1 LYIQQSYAQNSPKK
15 IFRSQLFSL
24 STISYFA
31 CNFTYSLDYI
41 WSLRRVDIPKIIDLT
56 KNPTFQSSELV
67 IQSNTLDFG
76 VYEFIFKINVVSTDL
91 NNVSNTANT
100 FIQIIP
106 SGLAIFGLQ
115 NGISSQ
121 LVGSSQSFIL
131 NPGLY
136 SLDLDYLLS
145 MNKLNYTFYCNS
157 INSNRINSSSKTT
170 IDLATYKKNP
180 QLAMQWND
188 TCFDSNSKI
197 LQFIF
202 IYIFITQTV
211 NTSIKEPKFIVSFK
225 NRPIIFLI
233 IFLIS

>member
-1 LYIQQSYAQNSPKK
+1 MYIQQSFTQNSPKK

-24 STISYFA
+24 STIAYFA
-31 CNFTYSLDYI
+31 CNYTYSLDYI
-41 WSLRRVDIPKIIDLT
+41 WSLRRVDIPKVFDLT
-56 KNPTFQSSELV
+56 KNPTFKSSELV

-76 VYEFIFKINVVSTDL
+76 LYEFIIQINIVSTDL
-91 NNVSNTANT
+91 KNVSNTANT

-121 LVGSSQSFIL
+121 LVGSSQSFTL
-131 NPGLY
+131 NPALY

-145 MNKLNYTFYCNS
+145 MNKLNYTFFCNS
-157 INSNRINSSSKTT
+157 INNNWLNSSSKAT

-180 QLAMQWND
+180 QLVMEWNV

-197 LQFIF
+197 FHMYF
-202 IYIFITQTV
+202 HIYFYYTHCPEQ
-211 NTSIKEPKFIVSFK
+211 KH
-225 NRPIIFLI
+225 R
-233 IFLIS
+233 